1 MPEDQ
6 ARAVFAAESG
16 EAERLDLD
24 DIESA
29 DTDPS
34 HDK

>member
-16 EAERLDLD
+16 ETERLDLE

-29 DTDPS
+29 DTDPAR
-34 HDK
+34 DK